1 LRVSP
6 AHLTLLAMSRRLPAI
21 SLFCAW
27 LCASGAMLD
36 VTQAVAW
43 TRMFAGYAR
52 SESVVSAVKDTFDP
66 GRPCALCRAVGRARE
81 ASNQHGPAVP
91 SAGGDRMILISER
104 PDRFVVVRDEKLW
117 PEARCSRVPNR
128 TGDVP
133 VPPPKSQLA

>member
-1 LRVSP
+1 
-6 AHLTLLAMSRRLPAI
+6 MSRRLPAI

-36 VTQAVAW
+36 VTQAFAW

-52 SESVVSAVKDTFDP
+52 NESVVSAVKDTFDP
-66 GRPCALCRAVGRARE
+66 GRPCALCRAVSKARE
-81 ASNQHGPAVP
+81 ASNQHGPSVP

-104 PDRFVVVRDEKLW
+104 PDRFVVLTDEKVW
-117 PEARCSRVPNR
+117 PEACSCCAAIR

-133 VPPPKSQLA
+133 VPPPKSRLA